1 MKHKTSDEQNLYVL
15 GAAYLASQ
23 KQLQKDIADNLDI
36 SQPEVSRLLKR
47 AEKNGWLE
55 PAAPKFACSEPEL
68 IAQMKAK
75 FFSSAKVLQE
85 LRKLE
90 KRSAGDARRL
100 TAQVLR
106 AFPKHMVYAQITAGF
121 EMCKA
126 DKRVVALNL
135 VQPEDWLIPM
145 HDYDLH
151 MRMIDVLHGISPNV
165 NITLHAGEIT
175 FGQVPPEELGRHIK
189 KAMELQKGN
198 QK

>member
-55 PAAPKFACSEPEL
+55 PAAPKFACSDPGL
-68 IAQMKAK
+68 IAQMKSK

-90 KRSAGDARRL
+90 KRSSGIL
-100 TAQVLR
+100 KQVFIHQSCGENQFEPDVAKTIETLVMQADILGVTWGPTLSELVDILR
-106 AFPKHMVYAQITAGF
+106 KQFT
-121 EMCKA
+121 
-126 DKRVVALNL
+126 
-135 VQPEDWLIPM
+135 QPL
-145 HDYDLH
+145 
-151 MRMIDVLHGISPNV
+151 R
-165 NITLHAGEIT
+165 
-175 FGQVPPEELGRHIK
+175 
-189 KAMELQKGN
+189 
-198 QK
+198 